1 MNRTEKA
8 LRAAYLEQVAA
19 AINLEARSLRN
30 DLEEEALD
38 EYRTNG
44 NAVSW
49 RTPDISVIAAVSK
62 EAVVVSNLPALT
74 EWVLTRHPT
83 EVEGVP
89 TIRAS
94 WLGRLLELAQPAGE
108 VACDPKTGEVIPG
121 LGVRAGGVFGGI
133 RIVPTPAAKQA
144 LAAVARAH
152 VHDVLPT
159 LAARAVGATVLA
171 GPAVP
176 TVLAEV
182 EP

>member
-1 MNRTEKA
+1 MTRTEKA

-74 EWVLTRHPT
+74 AWAILRHPT
-83 EVEGVP
+83 EVESIP
-89 TIRAS
+89 TIRPA
-94 WLGRLLELAQPAGE
+94 WLGGLLSRAVPVGDEAYEPE
-108 VACDPKTGEVIPG
+108 TGEVIPG

-144 LAAVARAH
+144 LAAVAKAH
-152 VHDVLPT
+152 VQDVLPT

-182 EP
+182 DP